1 MNKIIGREVEK
12 EELLSCY
19 NSDNSEFLAVYG
31 RRRVGKTYLIN
42 TFFKDKFDFQLTGLA
57 NASFKEQLKNFN
69 FAINKYSGVEN
80 NLAESWYDAFSQLI
94 KLLEKKKSKKKVIFI
109 DELPWLDTRKSGFL
123 TAFEHFWNGWAASRN
138 DILLIVC
145 GSATSWMITR
155 LINNRGGLH
164 NRITRRIK
172 LLPFNLKE
180 TEEYLNYNGI
190 KWNRHQIIESYMIFG
205 GIPYYLSLIKKGKSL
220 SQTVDDLFFK
230 QNGILRDEYKN
241 LYSSLFTNY
250 ESYEKIV
257 EALGKKSKGLS
268 REEILNHTGLSDGGG
283 FSKMLEELE
292 QCDFI
297 RKYNAIDKKLREGLY
312 QLTDF
317 YTLFYFKFV
326 LQNSFKEENFWTTS
340 IDSSQHRAWTGYAF
354 EQVCMAHVHQIRKKL
369 GISGVQCKIAS
380 WRSKSSSPNVQIDL
394 VIERKDQVI
403 NICEMKFSLNEFEI
417 NKSYSNSLINKLS
430 SFRNETGTKSAVHL
444 TMITTYGVKHNEY
457 YDIVQ
462 SEVVAADLF

>member
-1 MNKIIGREVEK
+1 MNKIIGRNIEK
-12 EELLSCY
+12 EELFSCF

-42 TFFKDKFDFQLTGLA
+42 TFYNNKFDFQLTGLA

-69 FAINKYSGVEN
+69 SAINRYSGIEN
-80 NLAESWYDAFSQLI
+80 YLAESWYDAFIQLI
-94 KLLEKKKSKKKVIFI
+94 KFLEKKRKKKKIVFI

-123 TAFEHFWNGWAASRN
+123 SAFEHFWNGWAASRN

-145 GSATSWMITR
+145 GSATSWMIGK

-164 NRITRRIK
+164 NRITRKIK
-172 LLPFNLKE
+172 LMSFNLKE

-190 KWNRHQIIESYMIFG
+190 KWNRHQIIESYMILG

-220 SQTVDDLFFK
+220 SQTVDELFFN
-230 QNGILRDEYKN
+230 QNGILRNEYMN
-241 LYSSLFTNY
+241 LYSSLFTNS
-250 ESYEKIV
+250 ENYEKIV
-257 EALGKKSKGLS
+257 EVLGKKSKGLT
-268 REEILNHTGLSDGGG
+268 REELLNYTGLPDGGG

-292 QCDFI
+292 QCSFI
-297 RKYNAIDKKLREGLY
+297 RKYNAIDKKLRAALY

-326 LQNSFKEENFWTTS
+326 AKNDYQEENLWTIS
-340 IDSSQHRAWTGYAF
+340 IDSPQHRAWSGYAF
-354 EQVCMAHVHQIRKKL
+354 EQVCLAHVAQIRKKL

-380 WRSKSSSPNVQIDL
+380 WRSKNSSPGAQIDL
-394 VIERKDQVI
+394 VIERKDQII
-403 NICEMKFSLNEFEI
+403 NLCEIKFSLSEFEI
-417 NKSYSNSLINKLS
+417 NKANNIVLRNKIS
-430 SFRNETGTKSAVHL
+430 SFRNETGTRSALHI

-457 YDIVQ
+457 FDIVQ
-462 SEVVAADLF
+462 SEVLAADLF